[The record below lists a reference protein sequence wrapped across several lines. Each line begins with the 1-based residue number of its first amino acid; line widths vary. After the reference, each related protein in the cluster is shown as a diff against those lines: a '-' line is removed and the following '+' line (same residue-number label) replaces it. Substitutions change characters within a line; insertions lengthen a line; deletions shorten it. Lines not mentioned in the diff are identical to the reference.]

1 MQFRKYIAVCLF
13 SLSLTGTLSAASD
26 LSNRRAPGFALPDS
40 SLRYHDLYKYRG
52 KVVILNVMQTKC
64 PHCKYFSKNLK
75 RIADKYGVRIQVI
88 NIVNPPDSQQSVR
101 EYMASMG
108 SYASKQLFLFD
119 CGQVTAS
126 YLKITPENP
135 GFDTPYFF
143 VIDQMGWIQD
153 DYSYNVLNDSI
164 FRGEGLDEII
174 NRYLPN

>member
-1 MQFRKYIAVCLF
+1 MPPICCLTAIKVIK
-13 SLSLTGTLSAASD
+13 SVSAKFVKP
-26 LSNRRAPGFALPDS
+26 SNGYLH
-40 SLRYHDLYKYRG
+40 LH
-52 KVVILNVMQTKC
+52 
-64 PHCKYFSKNLK
+64 FSKNLK

-119 CGQVTAS
+119 SGQVTAS